1 MSIEKVISEENA
13 LAELK
18 VFIQKWVK
26 KPVPDSNLA
35 DEYADILEAIERG
48 NLVIDETTKEPVFT
62 LYSPILNDKGEV
74 SKSVVNFKTRI
85 KPTTK
90 ADLAEGL
97 NLKTQ
102 VAKYSLVVIAHIIGC
117 TVKELDKFESEDY
130 DVIQQL
136 STVFM

>member
-1 MSIEKVISEENA
+1 MKKNEVISEEIA
-13 LAELK
+13 LHELSG
-18 VFIQKWVK
+18 FIKKWVK
-26 KPVPDSNLA
+26 KPVSDDKLSE
-35 DEYADILEAIERG
+35 EYPDILEAIQSG
-48 NLVIDETTKEPVFT
+48 NLVIDSETKEPTFT
-62 LYSPILNDKGEV
+62 LYSPIKNDTGEV
-74 SKSVVNFKTRI
+74 SKSVVTFKTRI

-97 NLKTQ
+97 DLKRQ
-102 VAKYSLVVIAHIIGC
+102 VARYSLVVIAHIIGV